1 MYWVINEKG
10 IETAV
15 EKSIEDKAC
24 KFEGWNIRIDYND
37 VQQESFVLCSLLCLI
52 KNHIIEVE
60 QKRHL
65 LQSFQD
71 ICFDKHM
78 YAIICGNIIIPWF
91 YV

>member
-52 KNHIIEVE
+52 KII
-60 QKRHL
+60 
-65 LQSFQD
+65 S
-71 ICFDKHM
+71 
-78 YAIICGNIIIPWF
+78 
-91 YV
+91 